1 MRLDEAI
8 AALEPREIVSG
19 GGPVELADLAY
30 DVRQVS
36 PGALFF
42 CVPGAK
48 ADGHDF
54 APEAVERG
62 AAAAV
67 VERVLEIGVPQL
79 VVPDSRAA
87 MAVVADAFFGFPT
100 RELTVA
106 AVTGTN
112 GKTTTAHLMLS
123 ILEAAGKRP
132 GLLGN
137 IERRVGAERR
147 PAVLNT
153 PEAIDLQRLFREML
167 DSGNES
173 VAMEASSHASA
184 LHRLDRTRFAVLVFT
199 NLTQDHL
206 DFHGSMEDY
215 FDAKRRLFAQ
225 ADAAAV
231 NVGDEYGRRLADE
244 LPDALTF
251 GVTGEL
257 AIGPESLEGVDLKL
271 RGGFNVENALGALA
285 AGRLLGI
292 DDQTIR
298 RGIEALEVVP
308 GRFEPVEAGQPF
320 QVIVDFA
327 HTPDSLERVLRAARE
342 LTEGRVICV
351 FGAGGDRDRSKRPK
365 MGRAVADGADVVVV
379 TSDNPRTEDPI
390 AIIEDIVEGTGPGA
404 EVEPDRAL
412 AIERALRLAHEGDV
426 VVIAGLSPE
435 QGRHIGAESF
445 PWDDREVARDA
456 LRRIGAAA

>member
-8 AALEPREIVSG
+8 TALEPREIVAE
-19 GGPVELADLAY
+19 GPAELADLAY
-30 DVRQVS
+30 DARKVT

-42 CVPGAK
+42 CVRGAK

-54 APEAVERG
+54 AADAVGRG
-62 AAAAV
+62 AVALV
-67 VERVLEIGVPQL
+67 VERPLEVAVPQ
-79 VVPDSRAA
+79 VVVSDSRAA
-87 MAVVADAFFGFPT
+87 MAVVADVFFGRPT
-100 RELTVA
+100 RDLTVA

-123 ILEAAGKRP
+123 ILDAAGKHP

-137 IERRVGAERR
+137 IERRVGNESR

-167 DSGNES
+167 DAGNES
-173 VAMEASSHASA
+173 VSMEASSHASA

-206 DFHGSMEDY
+206 DFHGSMDDY
-215 FDAKRRLFAQ
+215 FEAKRRLFAQ

-231 NVGDEYGRRLADE
+231 NVGDPYGRRLADE

-251 GVTGEL
+251 GVVEGTEV
-257 AIGPESLEGVDLKL
+257 GPAALEGIDLKL
-271 RGGFNVENALGALA
+271 RALFNVENALGALA
-285 AGRLLGI
+285 AGRLLGF
-292 DDQTIR
+292 DEETIR

-320 QVIVDFA
+320 RVIVDFA

-342 LTEGRVICV
+342 LVEGRVICV
-351 FGAGGDRDRSKRPK
+351 FGAGGDRDRTKRPK
-365 MGRAVADGADVVVV
+365 MGRAVAEGADVVVV
-379 TSDNPRTEDPI
+379 TSDNPRTEDPL

-404 EVEPDRAL
+404 EIEPDRAL

-435 QGRHIGAESF
+435 QGRHIGGETF
-445 PWDDREVARDA
+445 PWDDREVAREA

>member
-1 MRLDEAI
+1 MRLEEAI
-8 AALEPREIVSG
+8 TALEPREIVG

-30 DVRQVS
+30 DAREVTS
-36 PGALFF
+36 GALFF
-42 CVPGAK
+42 CVRGAK

-54 APEAVERG
+54 AAEAVERG
-62 AAAAV
+62 AVAVV
-67 VERVLEIGVPQL
+67 VERPLDIAVPQL
-79 VVPDSRAA
+79 VVSDSRGA
-87 MAVVADAFFGFPT
+87 MAVVADAFFGHPT
-100 RELTVA
+100 RDLTVA

-123 ILEAAGKRP
+123 ILDAAGKRP

-137 IERRVGAERR
+137 IERRVGSDSR

-167 DSGNES
+167 DAGNES

-206 DFHGSMEDY
+206 DFHGSMDDY
-215 FDAKRRLFAQ
+215 FEAKRRLFAQ

-231 NVGDEYGRRLADE
+231 NVGDPYGRRLADE

-251 GVTGEL
+251 GVTEG
-257 AIGPESLEGVDLKL
+257 AAVGPAALERIDLKL

-285 AGRLLGI
+285 AGRLLGF
-292 DDQTIR
+292 DDETIR
-298 RGIEALEVVP
+298 HGIEALEVVP

-320 QVIVDFA
+320 RVIVDFA
-327 HTPDSLERVLRAARE
+327 HTPDSLKRVLRAARE
-342 LTEGRVICV
+342 LTDGRVICV
-351 FGAGGDRDRSKRPK
+351 FGAGGDRDRTKRPK
-365 MGRAVADGADVVVV
+365 MGRAVAEGADVVVV

-404 EVEPDRAL
+404 EIEPDRAL

-426 VVIAGLSPE
+426 VLIAGLSPE
-435 QGRHIGAESF
+435 QGRHIGGESF
-445 PWDDREVARDA
+445 PWDDREVAREA

>member
-1 MRLDEAI
+1 MRLEEAI
-8 AALEPREIVSG
+8 TALEPREIVG

-30 DVRQVS
+30 DAREVTS
-36 PGALFF
+36 GALFF
-42 CVPGAK
+42 CVRGAK

-54 APEAVERG
+54 AAEAVERG
-62 AAAAV
+62 AVALV
-67 VERVLEIGVPQL
+67 VERPLDIAVPQL
-79 VVPDSRAA
+79 VVSDSRAG
-87 MAVVADAFFGFPT
+87 MAVVADAFFGHPT
-100 RELTVA
+100 RDLTVA

-123 ILEAAGKRP
+123 ILDAAGKRP

-137 IERRVGAERR
+137 IERRVGSDSR

-167 DSGNES
+167 DAGNES

-206 DFHGSMEDY
+206 DFHGSMDDY
-215 FDAKRRLFAQ
+215 FEAKRLLFAQ
-225 ADAAAV
+225 AGAAAV
-231 NVGDEYGRRLADE
+231 NVGDPYGRRLADE
-244 LPDALTF
+244 LPNALTF
-251 GVTGEL
+251 GVIEGA
-257 AIGPESLEGVDLKL
+257 AIGPAALEGINLKL

-285 AGRLLGI
+285 AGRLLGF
-292 DDQTIR
+292 DDETIR
-298 RGIEALEVVP
+298 HGIEALEVVP

-320 QVIVDFA
+320 RVIVDFA
-327 HTPDSLERVLRAARE
+327 HTPDSLKRVLRAARE
-342 LTEGRVICV
+342 LTDGRVICV
-351 FGAGGDRDRSKRPK
+351 FGAGGDRDRTKRPK
-365 MGRAVADGADVVVV
+365 MGRAVAEGADVVVV

-404 EVEPDRAL
+404 EIEPDRAL

-426 VVIAGLSPE
+426 VLIAGLSPE
-435 QGRHIGAESF
+435 QGRHIGGESF
-445 PWDDREVARDA
+445 PWDDRKVAREA

>member
-8 AALEPREIVSG
+8 SALKPREVVG
-19 GGPVELADLAY
+19 GGQIDLADLAY
-30 DVRQVS
+30 DARAVP

-54 APEAVERG
+54 AAQAVERG
-62 AAAAV
+62 AVALV
-67 VERVLEIGVPQL
+67 VERTLELDVPQL
-79 VVPDSRAA
+79 VVDDSRAA
-87 MAVVADAFFGFPT
+87 MAVVADAFFGCPT
-100 RELTVA
+100 RDLQVA

-112 GKTTTAHLMLS
+112 GKTTTAQLIFS
-123 ILEAAGKRP
+123 ILDAAGKRP

-137 IERRVGAERR
+137 IERRVGGESR
-147 PAVLNT
+147 PAALNT

-167 DSGNES
+167 DAGNDS
-173 VAMEASSHASA
+173 VSMEASSHASA

-215 FDAKRRLFAQ
+215 FEAKRSLFAQ
-225 ADAAAV
+225 ADSAAV
-231 NVGDEYGRRLADE
+231 NVGDPYGRRLAAE

-251 GVTGEL
+251 GL
-257 AIGPESLEGVDLKL
+257 ADDAAVGPAALEPIDLKL
-271 RGGFNVENALGALA
+271 RGAFNVENALGALA
-285 AGRLLGI
+285 AGRLLGL
-292 DDQTIR
+292 DEPAIR

-327 HTPDSLERVLRAARE
+327 HTPDSLERVLGAARD
-342 LTEGRVICV
+342 LTDGRVICV
-351 FGAGGDRDRSKRPK
+351 FGAGGDRDRTKRPK
-365 MGRAVADGADVVVV
+365 MGRAVAAGADVVVV

-390 AIIEDIVEGTGPGA
+390 AIIEDIVEGTGPGV

-412 AIERALRLAHEGDV
+412 AIEHALRLAGPGDT

-435 QGRHIGAESF
+435 QGRHIGGETF
-445 PWDDREVARDA
+445 PWDDRQVARDA

>member
-8 AALEPREIVSG
+8 AALEPREILG

-30 DVRQVS
+30 DARQVT

-42 CVPGAK
+42 CVPGEK

-54 APEAVERG
+54 AAEAIERG
-62 AAAAV
+62 TVALV
-67 VERVLEIGVPQL
+67 VERPLDVGVPQL
-79 VVPDSRAA
+79 VVADSRAA
-87 MAVVADAFFGFPT
+87 MAVVADAFFAFPT
-100 RELTVA
+100 RDLTVV

-123 ILEAAGKRP
+123 ILDAAGKRP

-137 IERRVGAERR
+137 IERRIGSDRR

-167 DSGNES
+167 DAGNES

-206 DFHGSMEDY
+206 DFHGSMDDY
-215 FDAKRRLFAQ
+215 FEAKRRLFAQ

-231 NVGDEYGRRLADE
+231 NVGDEYGRRLAQE

-251 GVTGEL
+251 GAVEG
-257 AIGPESLEGVDLKL
+257 AAVGPAALEGIDLKL
-271 RGGFNVENALGALA
+271 RGGFNAENALGALA
-285 AGRLLGI
+285 AGRLLGF
-292 DDQTIR
+292 DDETIR
-298 RGIEALEVVP
+298 RGIEALEVGP
-308 GRFEPVEAGQPF
+308 ARFEPVEAGQPF
-320 QVIVDFA
+320 RVIVDFA

-342 LTEGRVICV
+342 LIDGRVICV
-351 FGAGGDRDRSKRPK
+351 FGAGGDRDRTKRPK
-365 MGRAVADGADVVVV
+365 MGRAVAEGADVVVV

-404 EVEPDRAL
+404 EIEPDRAL

-435 QGRHIGAESF
+435 QGRHIGGETF
-445 PWDDREVARDA
+445 PWDDREVAREA

>member
-1 MRLDEAI
+1 MRLAEAI
-8 AALEPREIVSG
+8 AALQPREIVG

-30 DVRQVS
+30 DARQVS

-42 CVPGAK
+42 CVPGAN

-62 AAAAV
+62 AVALV
-67 VERVLEIGVPQL
+67 VERVLDIGVPQL
-79 VVPDSRAA
+79 LVRDARAA
-87 MAVVADAFFGFPT
+87 MALVADPFFGFPT
-100 RELTVA
+100 RDLTVA
-106 AVTGTN
+106 GVTGTN
-112 GKTTTAHLMLS
+112 GKTTTAHLMLA
-123 ILEAAGKRP
+123 ILDAAGKRP

-137 IERRVGAERR
+137 IERRVGDERR

-167 DSGNES
+167 DAGNES

-206 DFHGSMEDY
+206 DFHGSMDEY
-215 FDAKRRLFAQ
+215 FEAKRRLFAH
-225 ADAAAV
+225 AEAAAV
-231 NVGDEYGRRLADE
+231 NLGDEYGQRLAE
-244 LPDALTF
+244 EFPDALTF
-251 GVTGEL
+251 GVTGSP
-257 AIGPESLEGVDLKL
+257 AVGPEALQGVDLKL
-271 RGGFNVENALGALA
+271 HGGFNVENALGALA
-285 AGRLLGI
+285 AGRLLGF
-292 DDQTIR
+292 DDETIR
-298 RGIEALEVVP
+298 RGIEAVEVVP

-320 QVIVDFA
+320 RVIVDFA

-342 LTEGRVICV
+342 LTDGRVICV
-351 FGAGGDRDRSKRPK
+351 FGAGGDRDRTKRPK

-435 QGRHIGAESF
+435 QGRHIGSESF
-445 PWDDREVARDA
+445 PWDDREVAREA

>member
-8 AALEPREIVSG
+8 TALEPREIVAE
-19 GGPVELADLAY
+19 GPAELTDLAY
-30 DVRQVS
+30 DARKVT

-42 CVPGAK
+42 CVRGAK

-54 APEAVERG
+54 AAGAVERG
-62 AAAAV
+62 AAALV
-67 VERVLEIGVPQL
+67 VERPLDVGVPQL
-79 VVPDSRAA
+79 VVADSRAA
-87 MAVVADAFFGFPT
+87 MAVVADVFFGHPT
-100 RELTVA
+100 RDLTVA

-123 ILEAAGKRP
+123 ILDAAGKRP

-137 IERRVGAERR
+137 IERRVGSESR

-167 DSGNES
+167 DAGNES

-206 DFHGSMEDY
+206 DFHGSMDDY
-215 FDAKRRLFAQ
+215 FEAKRRLFAQ

-231 NVGDEYGRRLADE
+231 NVGDPYGRRLAEE

-251 GVTGEL
+251 GVTGD
-257 AIGPESLEGVDLKL
+257 AAVGPAALEGIDLKL
-271 RGGFNVENALGALA
+271 RGLFNVENALGALS
-285 AGRLLGI
+285 AGRLLGF
-292 DDQTIR
+292 DDETIR

-320 QVIVDFA
+320 RVIVDFA

-342 LTEGRVICV
+342 LSDGRVICV
-351 FGAGGDRDRSKRPK
+351 FGAGGDRDRTKRPK
-365 MGRAVADGADVVVV
+365 MGRAVAEGADVVVV

-404 EVEPDRAL
+404 EIEPDRAL
-412 AIERALRLAHEGDV
+412 AIERALRLAQEGDV

-435 QGRHIGAESF
+435 QGRHIGGETF
-445 PWDDREVARDA
+445 PWDDREVAREA

>member
-8 AALEPREIVSG
+8 AVLEPSEIVG
-19 GGPVELADLAY
+19 DGPVEVVDLAY
-30 DVRQVS
+30 DVREVT

-42 CVPGAK
+42 CVHGAK

-54 APEAVERG
+54 AAEAVGRG
-62 AAAAV
+62 AVALV
-67 VERVLEIGVPQL
+67 VERPLELDVAQL
-79 VVPDSRAA
+79 VVGDSRAA
-87 MAVVADAFFGFPT
+87 MAVVADAFFGHPT
-100 RELTVA
+100 RDLTVA

-112 GKTTTAHLMLS
+112 GKTTTALLMFS

-137 IERRVGAERR
+137 IERRVGGERR
-147 PAVLNT
+147 QAKLNT
-153 PEAIDLQRLFREML
+153 PEAIDLQRLLREML
-167 DSGNES
+167 DAGNGS
-173 VAMEASSHASA
+173 VSMEASSHAST
-184 LHRLDRTRFAVLVFT
+184 LHRLDQTRFAVLVFT

-206 DFHGSMEDY
+206 DFHGSMDDY
-215 FDAKRRLFAQ
+215 FEAKRRLFAQ
-225 ADAAAV
+225 ADTAAV
-231 NVGDEYGRRLADE
+231 NVGDPYGRRLADE

-251 GVTGEL
+251 GVAGG
-257 AIGPESLEGVDLKL
+257 AAVGPDSLEGIELKL

-285 AGRLLGI
+285 AGRLLGL
-292 DDQTIR
+292 DEAAIR

-308 GRFEPVEAGQPF
+308 GRFEPVDAGQPF

-342 LTEGRVICV
+342 LTDGRVICV

-365 MGRAVADGADVVVV
+365 MGRAVAEGADVVVV

-435 QGRHIGAESF
+435 QGRHIGGETF
-445 PWDDREVARDA
+445 PWDDREVAREA

>member
-1 MRLDEAI
+1 MTLDEAI
-8 AALEPREIVSG
+8 AALEPREIVG

-30 DVRQVS
+30 DAGQVS

-42 CVPGAK
+42 CVPGSQ
-48 ADGHDF
+48 ADGHEF
-54 APEAVERG
+54 AAEAVARG
-62 AAAAV
+62 AVGLV
-67 VERVLEIGVPQL
+67 VERTLDVGVPQL

-87 MAVVADAFFGFPT
+87 MAVVADVFFGHPT

-106 AVTGTN
+106 GVTGTN

-137 IERRVGAERR
+137 IERRVGEERR

-167 DSGNES
+167 DAGNES

-206 DFHGSMEDY
+206 DFHGSMDDY
-215 FDAKRRLFAQ
+215 FEAKRRLFAQ
-225 ADAAAV
+225 AGTAAV
-231 NVGDEYGRRLADE
+231 NVGDPYGRRLAEE
-244 LPDALTF
+244 LADALTF
-251 GVTGEL
+251 GVTGD
-257 AIGPESLEGVDLKL
+257 ATVGPESLEGVDLKL

-285 AGRLLGI
+285 AGRLLGF
-292 DDQTIR
+292 DDRTIR
-298 RGIEALEVVP
+298 LGIEALDIVP

-320 QVIVDFA
+320 HVIVDFA

-342 LTEGRVICV
+342 LTDGRVICV
-351 FGAGGDRDRSKRPK
+351 FGAGGDRDRTKRPK
-365 MGRAVADGADVVVV
+365 MGRAVAHGADVVVV

-404 EVEPDRAL
+404 EIEPDRAL

-435 QGRHIGAESF
+435 QGRHIGGESF
-445 PWDDREVARDA
+445 PWDDREVAREA

>member
-8 AALEPREIVSG
+8 TALEPREIVAE
-19 GGPVELADLAY
+19 GPAELADLAY
-30 DVRQVS
+30 DAGKVT

-42 CVPGAK
+42 CVRGAT

-54 APEAVERG
+54 AATAVERG
-62 AAAAV
+62 AVALV
-67 VERVLEIGVPQL
+67 VERTLDVGVPQL
-79 VVPDSRAA
+79 VVGDSRAA
-87 MAVVADAFFGFPT
+87 MAVVADVFFGHPT
-100 RELTVA
+100 RDLTVA

-123 ILEAAGKRP
+123 ILEVAGKHP

-137 IERRVGAERR
+137 IERRVGSESR

-167 DSGNES
+167 DVGNES

-206 DFHGSMEDY
+206 DFHGSMDDY
-215 FDAKRRLFAQ
+215 FEAKRRLFAQ
-225 ADAAAV
+225 AEAAAV
-231 NVGDEYGRRLADE
+231 NVGDPYGRRLADE

-251 GVTGEL
+251 GVVDG
-257 AIGPESLEGVDLKL
+257 AAVGPAALEGIDLKL
-271 RGGFNVENALGALA
+271 RGLFNVENALGALA
-285 AGRLLGI
+285 AGRLLGV
-292 DDQTIR
+292 DDATIR

-320 QVIVDFA
+320 GVIVDFA

-342 LTEGRVICV
+342 LSGGRVICV
-351 FGAGGDRDRSKRPK
+351 FGAGGDRDRTKRPK
-365 MGRAVADGADVVVV
+365 MGRAVAEGADVVVV
-379 TSDNPRTEDPI
+379 TSDNPRTEDPM
-390 AIIEDIVEGTGPGA
+390 AIIDDIVEGTGPGA
-404 EVEPDRAL
+404 EIEPDRAL

-435 QGRHIGAESF
+435 QGRHIGGQTF

>member
-1 MRLDEAI
+1 
-8 AALEPREIVSG
+8 
-19 GGPVELADLAY
+19 
-30 DVRQVS
+30 
-36 PGALFF
+36 
-42 CVPGAK
+42 
-48 ADGHDF
+48 
-54 APEAVERG
+54 
-62 AAAAV
+62 
-67 VERVLEIGVPQL
+67 
-79 VVPDSRAA
+79 
-87 MAVVADAFFGFPT
+87 MAVVADPFFGFPT

-123 ILEAAGKRP
+123 ILDAAGKRP

-137 IERRVGAERR
+137 IERRVGGERR

-167 DSGNES
+167 DAGNES

-206 DFHGSMEDY
+206 DFHGSMEEY
-215 FDAKRRLFAQ
+215 FEAKRRLFAQ

-231 NVGDEYGRRLADE
+231 NVGDEYGRRLAEE
-244 LPDALTF
+244 LSDVLTF
-251 GVTGEL
+251 GVTGNP
-257 AIGPESLEGVDLKL
+257 AVGPEALEGVDLKL

-285 AGRLLGI
+285 GGRLLGL
-292 DDQTIR
+292 DEGTIR

-320 QVIVDFA
+320 RVIVDFA

-342 LTEGRVICV
+342 LTDGRVICV

-435 QGRHIGAESF
+435 QGRHIGGASF
-445 PWDDREVARDA
+445 PWDDREVAREA